1 MKLHEIDTPAL
12 VVDLDVM
19 ERNMAAIAR
28 TLRERGVAWRP
39 HAKCHKSPAIARKLI
54 DEAGAIGVTCQK
66 LGEAEV
72 MADAGI
78 DHILVANE
86 VVGETKLRRLI
97 ALRQRGVDVTVA
109 LDDAAVLDRYREAAR
124 ETGVS
129 IPVVV
134 EVNIGQDR
142 CGVEPGDEAVALAK
156 RAAATEGVEFR
167 GLMGWE
173 GHVMHYDDPAVI
185 AREATEAVQRLLDS
199 AAACRAAG
207 VPVQWVS
214 CGGTCDYH
222 IVSALPGVTEIQAGS
237 GIFSDVFYRQRG
249 VPLEPALT
257 LLATVVSRRPDRAI
271 VDAGFK
277 ALGPP
282 FLRPQPLIE
291 GVERLDIGSAEH
303 GTLKLAS
310 PEAPIRVGDKVRFIV
325 GYTDMTV
332 FLHDR
337 IYGVRGDEVEQVLEV
352 TARRLT

>member
-1 MKLHEIDTPAL
+1 MKLQDIDTPAL

-19 ERNMAAIAR
+19 ERNIAAIAS

-54 DEAGAIGVTCQK
+54 DDAGAIGVTCQK

-86 VVGETKLRRLI
+86 VVGDAKIRRLI
-97 ALRQRGVDVTVA
+97 DLRRRGFDVTVA
-109 LDDAAVLDRYREAAR
+109 VDDAAVLERTAAAAR
-124 ETGVS
+124 EAGVTV
-129 IPVVV
+129 PVVI
-134 EVNIGQDR
+134 EVNIGHDR
-142 CGVEPGDEAVALAK
+142 CGVEPGEPVVALAK

-173 GHVMHYDDPAVI
+173 GHVMHHEDPDLI
-185 AREATEAVQRLLDS
+185 AREATEAVTKLLES

-207 VPVQWVS
+207 VPVEWVS
-214 CGGTCDYH
+214 CGGTCDFH
-222 IVSALPGVTEIQAGS
+222 VVSALPGVTEVQAGS

-257 LLATVVSRRPDRAI
+257 LLATVVSRKPDRAI

-310 PEAPIRVGDKVRFIV
+310 PEAPIAVGDKVRFIV

-337 IYGVRGDEVEQVLEV
+337 IYGVRGDDVEQIFKV

>member
-12 VVDLDVM
+12 IVDLDRM
-19 ERNMAAIAR
+19 ERNIAALAG

-39 HAKCHKSPAIARKLI
+39 HAKCHKSPAIARKLVH
-54 DEAGAIGVTCQK
+54 EAGAIGVTCQK

-72 MADAGI
+72 MADDGL

-86 VVGETKLRRLI
+86 VVGEAKLRRLV
-97 ALRQRGVDVTVA
+97 ALRQRGVDITVA
-109 LDDAAVLDRYREAAR
+109 VDDPTVVALYGEAGRQA
-124 ETGVS
+124 GVT

-142 CGVEPGDEAVALAK
+142 CGVEPGEPAVDLAK
-156 RAAATEGVEFR
+156 RALTTAGVELR

-173 GHVMHYDDPAVI
+173 GHVMHHEDAAVI
-185 AREATEAVQRLLDS
+185 AQEATEAVGKLIDS

-207 VPVQWVS
+207 VPVEWVS
-214 CGGTCDYH
+214 CGGTCDFH
-222 IVSALPGVTEIQAGS
+222 VVSALAGVTEIQAGS
-237 GIFSDVFYRQRG
+237 GIFSDVFYRRRG

-257 LLATVVSRRPDRAI
+257 LLATVISRRPERAI

-282 FLRPQPLIE
+282 FLRPEPLVE
-291 GVERLDIGSAEH
+291 GVGRLDIGSAEH
-303 GTLKLAS
+303 GTLQLAS
-310 PEAPIRVGDKVRFIV
+310 PEAPIQVGDKVRFIV

-337 IYGVRGDEVEQVLEV
+337 IYGVRGDEVEQVFEV

>member
-1 MKLHEIDTPAL
+1 MKVHDIDTPAL

-19 ERNMAAIAR
+19 ERNIAAIAA

-97 ALRQRGVDVTVA
+97 ALRQRGVDVTIAV
-109 LDDAAVLDRYREAAR
+109 DDASVLERTAAAAR
-124 ETGVS
+124 EAGVTA
-129 IPVVV
+129 PVVV
-134 EVNIGQDR
+134 EVNIGQNR
-142 CGVEPGDEAVALAK
+142 CGVEPGEPAVALAK
-156 RAAATEGVEFR
+156 LAAATEGIEFR

-173 GHVMHYDDPAVI
+173 GHVMHHEDPERI
-185 AREATEAVQRLLDS
+185 AREATEAVASLLDS

-207 VPVQWVS
+207 LTVDWVS

-222 IVSALPGVTEIQAGS
+222 IVSRMPGVTEVQAGS

-257 LLATVVSRRPDRAI
+257 LLATVVSRKPDRAI

-303 GTLKLAS
+303 GTLKLTS
-310 PEAPIRVGDKVRFIV
+310 PEAPIHVGDKVRFIV

-337 IYGVRGDEVEQVLEV
+337 IYGVRKDEVEQVFEV
-352 TARRLT
+352 TARRLA

>member
-1 MKLHEIDTPAL
+1 MKLHDIDTPAL

-19 ERNMAAIAR
+19 ERNIAAIAE
-28 TLRERGVAWRP
+28 TLRSRGVAWRP
-39 HAKCHKSPAIARKLI
+39 HVKCHKSPAIARKLI
-54 DEAGAIGVTCQK
+54 DEAGAIGITCQK

-86 VVGETKLRRLI
+86 VVGETKIRRLI
-97 ALRQRGVDVTVA
+97 DLRRRGVDITIAV
-109 LDDAAVLDRYREAAR
+109 DDAAVLERTAAAAR
-124 ETGVS
+124 EAGVT

-134 EVNIGQDR
+134 EVNIGQNR
-142 CGVEPGDEAVALAK
+142 CGVEPGEPAVALAK
-156 RAAATEGVEFR
+156 RAAATDGIEFR

-173 GHVMHYDDPAVI
+173 GHVMHHEDAETI
-185 AREATEAVQRLLDS
+185 AREATAAVGKLLDS

-207 VPVQWVS
+207 LHVDWVS

-222 IVSALPGVTEIQAGS
+222 VVSALPGVTEVQAGS

-249 VPLEPALT
+249 VPLEPALV
-257 LLATVVSRRPDRAI
+257 LLATVISRKPDRAI

-282 FLRPQPLIE
+282 FLRPQPLVE

-310 PEAPIRVGDKVRFIV
+310 PEAPIALGDKVRFIV

-337 IYGVRGDEVEQVLEV
+337 IYGVRGDEVERVFDV

>member
-1 MKLHEIDTPAL
+1 VKLHEIDTPAL
-12 VVDLDVM
+12 VADLDVM
-19 ERNMAAIAR
+19 ERNIASIAA

-86 VVGETKLRRLI
+86 VVGDAKIRRLLALRR
-97 ALRQRGVDVTVA
+97 RGVDITIAV
-109 LDDAAVLDRYREAAR
+109 DDAEVLEQTAAAAR
-124 ETGVS
+124 EAGVTV
-129 IPVVV
+129 PVVV
-134 EVNIGQDR
+134 EVNIGQHR
-142 CGVEPGDEAVALAK
+142 CGVEPGLPAVALAS
-156 RAAATEGVEFR
+156 RAAATEGIEFR

-173 GHVMHYDDPAVI
+173 GHVMHHEDPEVI
-185 AREATEAVQRLLDS
+185 AREATEAVEKLLDS
-199 AAACRAAG
+199 AGACRAAG
-207 VPVQWVS
+207 LRVDWVS
-214 CGGTCDYH
+214 CGGTCDFH
-222 IVSALPGVTEIQAGS
+222 VVSALPGVTEIQAGS

-249 VPLEPALT
+249 VPLQPALT
-257 LLATVVSRRPDRAI
+257 LLATVVSRKPDRAI

-291 GVERLDIGSAEH
+291 GVERLDFGSAEH

-310 PEAPIRVGDKVRFIV
+310 PEAPIHVGDKVRFIV

-337 IYGVRGDEVEQVLEV
+337 IYGARGDEVEQIFEV
-352 TARRLT
+352 SARRLT